1 MKSRFW
7 RQMGYYFN
15 NVDIITQ
22 SGHWLSETSHNL
34 LIRCWEV
41 KLGAENLEQDPR
53 EFRKRGLLQF
63 SWCYQLLD
71 VLIISNTITA
81 YSATVSFLT
90 LSHIKRGN
98 SILLLGFYFFF
109 FFFKYAWVP
118 LNTWSFPC
126 SFLDCCLSGVLECK
140 YTVCQYSKY

>member
-1 MKSRFW
+1 
-7 RQMGYYFN
+7 MGYYFN

-63 SWCYQLLD
+63 S
-71 VLIISNTITA
+71 
-81 YSATVSFLT
+81 
-90 LSHIKRGN
+90 
-98 SILLLGFYFFF
+98 
-109 FFFKYAWVP
+109 
-118 LNTWSFPC
+118 
-126 SFLDCCLSGVLECK
+126 
-140 YTVCQYSKY
+140 